1 LASNVQR
8 QRMTPRALGNLLR
21 NVLNDGDAVEQAF
34 QDPQVR
40 DPPEERVRW
49 FAERRSNPVRIAGVA
64 LD

>member
-1 LASNVQR
+1 
-8 QRMTPRALGNLLR
+8 MTPRALGNLLR